1 MNWRRAEILFGNLG
15 EYQISIFRN
24 EWEREIDKFADPHR
38 MVNEKSVKKGFQ
50 YKRSMVDAAHSG
62 EGNNEVIRV
71 YNKAKFKTNEPNKK
85 REIIKTYME
94 MVQWGLQ
101 YYY

>member
-38 MVNEKSVKKGFQ
+38 MVNEKSVKKGF
-50 YKRSMVDAAHSG
+50 
-62 EGNNEVIRV
+62 
-71 YNKAKFKTNEPNKK
+71 
-85 REIIKTYME
+85 
-94 MVQWGLQ
+94 
-101 YYY
+101 